1 MKNFILGVF
10 ITIMILVCVSMYI
23 KNTSLTASL
32 STYRNNKEIINKDFQ
47 KAKEDYFIQQQS
59 DNISLILFTV
69 TILFTIFGTATF
81 IGVKSEFKAY
91 IKKINA
97 KYAEQV
103 SENHKVIVHIKNLEG
118 DLSFETAK
126 NISSNFDLFKLAYTN
141 EELIEIF
148 EITLVSCEYYSKSL
162 IHKSNKS
169 LTFEK
174 SVKSILQSS
183 IERLKELAED
193 NGVINLKTINFNRFI
208 SIKDNLEKVMTKEDL
223 LNFTFK
229 KSKLSFPTLG

>member
-1 MKNFILGVF
+1 MKNFILGSVV
-10 ITIMILVCVSMYI
+10 TILFLVCVSIYI

-32 STYRNNKEIINKDFQ
+32 STYRNNKEIVNKDFQ

-81 IGVKSEFKAY
+81 IGVKSEFKAH
-91 IKKINA
+91 IKKVNA

-103 SENHKVIVHIKNLEG
+103 AENHKVIVHIKNLEG

-126 NISSNFDLFKLAYTN
+126 NISSSFDLFNVDYTN

-148 EITLVSCEYYSKSL
+148 EMTLVSCEYYSKSL
-162 IHKSNKS
+162 IYKSDKS

-183 IERLKELAED
+183 IERLKELAEE
-193 NGVINLKTINFNRFI
+193 NGVINLKTISFNRFA

-223 LNFTFK
+223 SNFSFVV
-229 KSKLSFPTLG
+229 SKLSFSTLA